1 MKISVIGTGAVGQT
15 IASKLAEL
23 DHDVMV
29 GTRNAVAHFMLDCIE
44 KELFI
49 RQKPAISND

>member
-1 MKISVIGTGAVGQT
+1 MKISVIGTGAVGHT